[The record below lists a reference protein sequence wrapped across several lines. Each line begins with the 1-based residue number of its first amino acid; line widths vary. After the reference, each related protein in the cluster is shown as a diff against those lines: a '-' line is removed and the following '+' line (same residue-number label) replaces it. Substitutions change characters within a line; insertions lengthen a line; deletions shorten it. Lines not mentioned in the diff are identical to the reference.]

1 MEKRNITPELLEEII
16 NKIEFPEPKQIG
28 DNLYEFRTDNFVVY
42 GNKKHFEDV
51 DKELLKMLKK

>member
-51 DKELLKMLKK
+51 DK